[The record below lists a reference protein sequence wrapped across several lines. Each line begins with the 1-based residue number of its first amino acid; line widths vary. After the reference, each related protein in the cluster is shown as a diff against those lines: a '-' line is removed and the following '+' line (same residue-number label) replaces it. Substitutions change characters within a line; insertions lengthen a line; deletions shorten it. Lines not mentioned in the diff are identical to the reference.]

1 MGTPIEF
8 RRLARVEPSGVAEID
23 RTERIDLIYEQRGT
37 ELRERRGNWSSA
49 AWDPHGHGEHSV
61 EASGTPSS
69 ITSTRVE
76 SHAPSRKD
84 GWLGIGMKGQEF
96 DP

>member
-37 ELRERRGNWSSA
+37 ELRERRGTGARPPGTRTGMAST
-49 AWDPHGHGEHSV
+49 PLRR
-61 EASGTPSS
+61 SGTPSS